1 MVLLRLLGRE
11 VFAVKGGVESVVRQ
25 VAAAAGNALDSGKDL
40 NEVADGSE
48 MKDVVNRP
56 FSGDNPANNTRA
68 SNKPPVPVWVFGVI
82 GGLILVIGSG
92 MVWFV
97 VLQPRRKARMRAP
110 TRCATTARSTTSRRS
125 AIRARPSSFATWP
138 TAP

>member
-1 MVLLRLLGRE
+1 

-92 MVWFV
+92 IVWFE
-97 VLQPRRKARMRAP
+97 VLQPRRKARPLLDAVQLLSGGGDAALAKAAALP
-110 TRCATTARSTTSRRS
+110 S
-125 AIRARPSSFATWP
+125 AALHAGLKPEYLAET
-138 TAP
+138 